1 MRSTMPDFP
10 LTLQHF
16 FWRAT
21 TLFPKKEIVTRRDQ
35 GTHRYTYADFGSR
48 VAQLA
53 HGLKELGVSPGD
65 RVGTFAWN
73 NFRHLELYFAVPC
86 AGAVLHTLN
95 LRLFPGHLEFVIQD
109 AEDRVIFVDASVL
122 PALERIAG
130 KMPSVKHYVCVTDGP
145 LPESRLKP
153 MVSYEDLLARQP
165 RTYQWP
171 ALDENDAAA
180 MCYTSGTT
188 GKPRGVVYSHR
199 SNFLHAYGASLGGAF
214 GIFESDCVLPVVPMF
229 HANAWG
235 LPYAATM
242 VGAKHVFPDR
252 FLDPQ
257 SLADLIRAEAVTLAA
272 GVPTIW
278 IGLLQYLE
286 KTGLELPSVRII
298 PCGGSAVPRALM
310 EGMAK
315 RGLTILHAW
324 GMTETSPLATA
335 SAVKSYLKD
344 GPEEE
349 LKIRLKQGFSVPGV
363 EIRLAALDT
372 GEILPWDGA
381 TVGEIQVRGPWVTT
395 SYYRGADADKFTAD
409 GWLRTG
415 DVADIDPEGYIQ
427 IVDRTKDLVKS
438 GGEWIS
444 SVELESTIMGHPKVL
459 EAAVIGVPHPK
470 WQERPIAYV
479 VAKPDFKGLLTSEE
493 ILEFLQSRV
502 ARWWLP
508 DEVRFVEE
516 IPKTSVGKFDKKVLR
531 VMASAR
537 AEQEAAVARP
547 SE

>member
-16 FWRAT
+16 LWRAT

-35 GTHRYTYADFGSR
+35 GAHRYSYADFGAR

-53 HGLKELGVSPGD
+53 HGLRELGVSPGD

-73 NFRHLELYFAVPC
+73 NFRHLELYFAIPC

-95 LRLFPGHLEFVIQD
+95 LRLFPEHLEFIIQD
-109 AEDRVIFVDASVL
+109 AEDRVIFVDASVVPL
-122 PALERIAG
+122 LERLAG
-130 KMPSVKHYVCVTDGP
+130 KMPTVRQYVCMTDGS
-145 LPESRLKP
+145 LPESKLKP
-153 MVSYEDLLARQP
+153 MVSYEELLAREP
-165 RTYQWP
+165 RSYQWP
-171 ALDENDAAA
+171 RLDENDAAA

-199 SNFLHAYGASLGGAF
+199 STYLHSFGAALGGAF
-214 GIFESDCVLPVVPMF
+214 GIFEEDCVLPVVPMF

-242 VGAKHVFPDR
+242 VGAKQVFSDR
-252 FLDPQ
+252 FVDPQ
-257 SLADLIRAEAVTLAA
+257 SLAELVRAEAVTLLA

-286 KTGLELPSVRII
+286 KTGRELPSVRII
-298 PCGGSAVPRALM
+298 PCGGSAVPPALM
-310 EGMAK
+310 KGMAK

-335 SAVKSYLKD
+335 SAVKSYLRD
-344 GPEEE
+344 GTDEE
-349 LKIRLKQGFSVPGV
+349 LKIRLKQGFPVPGV

-372 GEILPWDGA
+372 GEALPWDG
-381 TVGEIQVRGPWVTT
+381 TSIGEIQVRGPWVTS
-395 SYYRGADADKFTAD
+395 SYYGGVDAEKFTAD

-415 DVADIDPEGYIQ
+415 DVANIDAEGYVQ
-427 IVDRTKDLVKS
+427 IVDRTKDMVKS

-444 SVELESTIMGHPKVL
+444 SVELESTLMGHPKVL

-479 VAKPDFKGLLTSEE
+479 VAKPDFKGAVTAEE
-493 ILEFLQSRV
+493 ILEFLQPRV
-502 ARWWLP
+502 AKWWLP

-516 IPKTSVGKFDKKVLR
+516 IPKTSVGKFDKKLLR
-531 VMASAR
+531 ALATAR
-537 AEQEAAVARP
+537 PEEVAAVTRP